1 MLLHFCRKFS
11 FSFDNFF
18 FVQSNTIPP
27 FTKMSLYSLGAR
39 ITFQKNSYGSRP
51 ECPLRFLFSFVWQ
64 SLYIF
69 VWEVPPYTP
78 FLLTVGRFSGVSISP
93 PIGQMEA
100 LPHPTLA
107 SRRSRKK
114 QKFLASCLFAK
125 KFLHKQAWCSMFI
138 TIHFMTF
145 VSFLCSWSDLI
156 PIQIVL
162 CKTTLQRKAR
172 FAKGWQKSCASK
184 DIAFLHRFWPLWL
197 SNPQL
202 EKNHYMYM

>member
-1 MLLHFCRKFS
+1 MKWCCYIFAGSSLSRLIICFLVLFWE
-11 FSFDNFF
+11 
-18 FVQSNTIPP
+18 VPSNTIPP
-27 FTKMSLYSLGAR
+27 FTKMSLYSPGAR
-39 ITFQKNSYGSRP
+39 MTFQKNSYGSRP

-125 KFLHKQAWCSMFI
+125 KFLHKQAWYICSMFI
-138 TIHFMTF
+138 TIHFY

-162 CKTTLQRKAR
+162 CKTVYVSSIIRLVQSM
-172 FAKGWQKSCASK
+172 F
-184 DIAFLHRFWPLWL
+184 PLC
-197 SNPQL
+197 SGCV
-202 EKNHYMYM
+202 

>member
-1 MLLHFCRKFS
+1 MLLHFYRKFS
-11 FSFDNFF
+11 FSFDNMLFS
-18 FVQSNTIPP
+18 FVLRGAIQHHSTFQKNVTLL
-27 FTKMSLYSLGAR
+27 TRAR

-114 QKFLASCLFAK
+114 HKFLASCLFAK
-125 KFLHKQAWCSMFI
+125 KFLHK
-138 TIHFMTF
+138 
-145 VSFLCSWSDLI
+145 
-156 PIQIVL
+156 
-162 CKTTLQRKAR
+162 KA
-172 FAKGWQKSCASK
+172 
-184 DIAFLHRFWPLWL
+184 
-197 SNPQL
+197 
-202 EKNHYMYM
+202 